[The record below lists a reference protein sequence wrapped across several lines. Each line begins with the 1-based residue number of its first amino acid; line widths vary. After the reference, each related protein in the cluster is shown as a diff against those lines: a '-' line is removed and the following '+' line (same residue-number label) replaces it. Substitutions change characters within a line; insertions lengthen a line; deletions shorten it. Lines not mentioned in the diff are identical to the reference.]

1 MDSLLAY
8 VPYHIIGDLARN
20 PHASLTGQ
28 RGALEAVVLFAD
40 ISGFTP
46 MSEALGRHGNAGTE
60 ELTELI
66 NDYFQKM
73 IDLVG
78 SAGGLV
84 GGFGGDAMTVLFPY
98 QHNTRSEVARHAIQC
113 ALDIQQLMDPYGTI
127 STSAGLFSLA
137 VKIGM
142 ASGKI
147 FYTVVGNPD
156 SRLQSIIAGEVV
168 AAAAEAEHHARKGEV
183 ILHGSLADLADEVV
197 VGEQRSDFLQITGL
211 LKRNSVGASP
221 KVDYPQ
227 NPYLLERIRPFIH
240 PATARRIQDG
250 QTSFI
255 NEHRNVTILFVSFE
269 GFDYDRDPAVAQ
281 RLQQYFS
288 RVLEIVQH
296 YDGDLNKIDMG
307 DKGSKYVVL
316 FGAPVSHEDDPVR
329 AMLCALEL
337 HAIPETRV
345 KIGIASGLIYCGV
358 VGASF
363 RREYTVM
370 GDIAN
375 IAARM
380 MQAAQ
385 PGQILVHGP
394 ARRLAA
400 GRFAWRDLPPITV
413 KGKTEP
419 VPVAALDSVQ
429 QRETAQLQEPSYRL
443 PMVGREAEIQ
453 QVDDLLSR
461 VLQGRGQVVGITA
474 EAGMGKSRLMA
485 ELIRLARRRG
495 LASYG
500 GECVSHGT
508 NVSYLPWRSLLQ
520 GVFDLDPAWSIDYQV
535 RELYAW
541 LDRLGT
547 QHAQRLPLLG
557 VALNLPIEENNLTRS
572 LDLRVRKEALEA
584 TILAAIRQRSTQE
597 PLLLVLED
605 CHWMD
610 ALSHDLLEVIARGV
624 SDRPVLILLAYRPP
638 DHEHNRLRVSRL
650 INWSEL
656 RLTEFTMREVEW
668 LIGLKFGYLFGAKGV
683 LPPSFVTRITERSQ
697 GNPFY
702 IDQLISFIQ
711 DKGISPSDSEALNSL
726 DLPNSLR
733 SLIIS
738 RIDQLGEPEQITLK
752 VASVVGRSFRPT
764 WLWGI
769 YPPLGTPVEVQARLD
784 YLSALDLTPLDKTE
798 PELEYLFKHV
808 VTQEAAYESLT
819 FAIRTTLHDKLGEYI
834 EDNFADE
841 IERYL
846 DLLAFHYGRSQN
858 VAKQRE
864 YFRKAG
870 QAAQAAYA
878 NEAAINYYQRLYP
891 LCHGSEQA
899 EIMLRLGD
907 VYKLVGR
914 WAEAEQ
920 IYRQTLALAEERE
933 ERTDQARALVA
944 LGGLL
949 MARGEYYDAL
959 EALEDAYSIYAQL
972 NDDVGCYQSLWTI
985 GSLQID
991 MGDYAGALAYLQ
1003 RSLDIAIM
1011 IEDQRRVGN
1020 AIGYM
1025 GLAYL
1030 DMGQL
1035 DRALIC
1041 LEQGALIATQYNDWH
1056 LLGRSRLN
1064 IGFIYLNQRRVLAA
1078 MEQFTMLFA
1087 RAAEVGDQATLAEVT
1102 GEMGRAYLLNGQTED
1117 AFTAF
1122 CFQVSAALDL
1132 GDRRNLTK
1140 GLGYTARALF
1150 KLGML
1155 TAAGEASFRA
1165 IRLSRVLKLPYWTGE
1180 FLYDRALRLFKQQRL
1195 EEALECTNEAVSIV
1209 SKYGSHRGVRFAAAL
1224 LSVSIRGALGIT
1236 GPIEAID
1243 ELAELAS
1250 EWHDDYERAAIHEA
1264 IWRLDPTREEDRH
1277 IAAAL
1282 YYHVINNT
1290 PTADARQHYRELT
1303 GTSVP
1308 DSHPLPDLP
1317 DQITRQ
1323 IPDIESL
1330 MPRVDRFLDPLV

>member
-8 VPYHIIGDLARN
+8 VPYHIIGDLAQN
-20 PHASLTGQ
+20 PDASLTGQ
-28 RGALEAVVLFAD
+28 RGSLQAVVLFAD

-46 MSEALGRHGNAGTE
+46 MSEALGRRGNAGTE
-60 ELTELI
+60 ELTGLI
-66 NDYFQKM
+66 NDYFERM

-84 GGFGGDAMTVLFPY
+84 GAFGGDAMTVLFPY
-98 QHNTRSEVARHAIQC
+98 SSQSRTQVARQAIQC

-127 STSAGLFSLA
+127 ATSAGMFSLA

-142 ASGKI
+142 SIGSL
-147 FYTVVGNPD
+147 FYTVVGNPE
-156 SRLQSIIAGEVV
+156 SRLQSIIAGQVV

-183 ILHGSLADLADEVV
+183 ILHRSLADLTAELVSS
-197 VGEQRSDFLQITGL
+197 EQRGDFIRVTGL
-211 LKRNSVGASP
+211 LKHNSVGAAAP
-221 KVDYPQ
+221 IDYPAS
-227 NPYLLERIRPFIH
+227 PSLIERIRPFIH

-255 NEHRNVTILFVSFE
+255 NEHRNVTVLFVSFE
-269 GFDYDRDPAVAQ
+269 GFEYDNDPHVAQ
-281 RLQQYFS
+281 DLQHYFS
-288 RVLEIVQH
+288 HVLEVVQH

-337 HAIPETRV
+337 LAIPDSRV

-375 IAARM
+375 LAARL
-380 MQAAQ
+380 MQAAHS
-385 PGQILVHGP
+385 GQILVHGP
-394 ARRLAA
+394 ARRFAA
-400 GRFAWRDLPPITV
+400 GRFVWRDLAPIMV
-413 KGKTEP
+413 KGKTDP
-419 VPVAALDSVQ
+419 VPVAALESVQ
-429 QRETAQLQEPSYRL
+429 QRETAQLQEPTYRL
-443 PMVGREAEIQ
+443 PMVGREQEIQ
-453 QVDDLLSR
+453 HVDNLISR
-461 VLQGRGQVVGITA
+461 VLQGRGQIVGVTA
-474 EAGMGKSRLMA
+474 EAGMGKSRLLA

-495 LASYG
+495 LASFG

-520 GVFDLDPAWSIDYQV
+520 GIFDLDPAWGVDYQV
-535 RELYAW
+535 RQLHER
-541 LDRLGT
+541 LDTLGA

-584 TILAAIRQRSTQE
+584 TILAAIRQRASEE

-605 CHWMD
+605 CHWID
-610 ALSHDLLEVIARGV
+610 ALSHDLLEVVARGV
-624 SDRPVLILLAYRPP
+624 SDRRVLILLAYRPP
-638 DHEHNRLRVSRL
+638 HHEHNRLRVSRL

-656 RLTEFTMREVEW
+656 QLTEFTLREVEW

-683 LPPSFVTRITERSQ
+683 LPPSFVERITQRSQ

-702 IDQLISFIQ
+702 IDQMISFIQ
-711 DKGISPSDSEALNSL
+711 DKGISPSDTEALSAL
-726 DLPNSLR
+726 DLPDSLR

-752 VASVVGRSFRPT
+752 VASVVGRSFRPN

-769 YPPLGTPVEVQARLD
+769 YPSLGTPDDVQERLD
-784 YLSALDLTPLDKTE
+784 RLSALDLTPLDRTE

-819 FAIRTTLHDKLGEYI
+819 YAIRTTLHDKLGEYI
-834 EDNFADE
+834 EQNFPDE
-841 IERYL
+841 LDRYL

-858 VAKQRE
+858 MLKQRE

-870 QAAQAAYA
+870 QVAQAAYA
-878 NEAAINYYQRLYP
+878 NEAAISYYQRLYP
-891 LCHGSEQA
+891 LCTGSEQI

-920 IYRQTLALAEERE
+920 IYRQALGFAEERE
-933 ERTDQARALVA
+933 ERADQARALVS
-944 LGGLL
+944 LGRLL
-949 MARGEYYDAL
+949 MGRGEYYDAL

-972 NDDVGCYQSLWTI
+972 GNDVGCYQSLWTI

-1003 RSLDIAIM
+1003 RSLDIAIL

-1035 DRALIC
+1035 DRALLC
-1041 LEQGALIATQYNDWH
+1041 LEQGALIATQYDDWN
-1056 LLGRSRLN
+1056 LLARSRIN
-1064 IGFIYLNQRRVLAA
+1064 IGFIYLNQRRVKAA

-1102 GEMGRAYLLNGQTED
+1102 GEMGRAYLLNGQYED

-1122 CFQVSAALDL
+1122 CFQISSALDL

-1140 GLGYTARALF
+1140 GLGYAARALF

-1155 TAAGEASFRA
+1155 STAGEASFRA
-1165 IRLSRVLKLPYWTGE
+1165 IRLSRALKLPYWTGE
-1180 FLYDRALRLFKQQRL
+1180 FLYDRALRLFNQNRL
-1195 EEALECTNEAVSIV
+1195 EEALECTNEALSIV

-1224 LSVSIRGALGIT
+1224 LSISIRGALRIT

-1243 ELAELAS
+1243 ELAALAS
-1250 EWHDDYERAAIHEA
+1250 EWSDDYERAAIHEA
-1264 IWRLDPTREEDRH
+1264 IWRLDPSREEDRH

-1282 YYHVINNT
+1282 YYHLLNNT
-1290 PTADARQHYRELT
+1290 PTADDRQHYRELT
-1303 GTSVP
+1303 GTDHPVSQ
-1308 DSHPLPDLP
+1308 PLPELP

-1323 IPDIESL
+1323 IPDIEAL
-1330 MPRVDRFLDPLV
+1330 IPRVDRFLEL